1 MHCGIQYDGFPFQTL
16 MASIFFFKTQLA
28 EMSKQKQVQTSL
40 NTFFGGKRDRE
51 SNMTPT
57 MPAPAQGNTEVSRFV
72 EGKVQMVPL

>member
-1 MHCGIQYDGFPFQTL
+1 
-16 MASIFFFKTQLA
+16 
-28 EMSKQKQVQTSL
+28 MSKQKQVQTSL

-57 MPAPAQGNTEVSRFV
+57 MPAPAQGNTEVSRIV